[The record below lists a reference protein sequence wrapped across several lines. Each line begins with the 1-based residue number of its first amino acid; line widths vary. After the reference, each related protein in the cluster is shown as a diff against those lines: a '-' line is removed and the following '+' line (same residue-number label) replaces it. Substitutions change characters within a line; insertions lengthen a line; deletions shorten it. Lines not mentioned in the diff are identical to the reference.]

1 MMLTRA
7 NDKILQIVITIL
19 ALGDG
24 VLHFAL
30 DFILFRGNIFGSPF
44 PSGGPGPGAAPGR
57 TVPPPGPRANPFI
70 LPLNELFLL
79 NLIGE
84 IVLVILFWT
93 SRRWLGE
100 RRWLVNV
107 VMMLYAATTFGGWL
121 MYGRP
126 NPMGLGYFSK
136 SIEIVLVIVLFV
148 HTWGILRTRSRQASA
163 PAA

>member
-1 MMLTRA
+1 MLNRA

-24 VLHFAL
+24 ALHFAL
-30 DFILFRGNIFGSPF
+30 DLILFRGNFFGSGF
-44 PSGGPGPGAAPGR
+44 PAGPPPGAAPGR
-57 TVPPPGPRANPFI
+57 TGPPPGPRSNPLI

-79 NLIGE
+79 NFIGAV
-84 IVLVILFWT
+84 VLVLLFWF

-100 RRWLVNV
+100 RRWLMDI
-107 VMMLYAATTFGGWL
+107 VMIAYAAATFGAWL
-121 MYGRP
+121 ISGRP
-126 NPMGLGYFSK
+126 NPMGLGYLSK